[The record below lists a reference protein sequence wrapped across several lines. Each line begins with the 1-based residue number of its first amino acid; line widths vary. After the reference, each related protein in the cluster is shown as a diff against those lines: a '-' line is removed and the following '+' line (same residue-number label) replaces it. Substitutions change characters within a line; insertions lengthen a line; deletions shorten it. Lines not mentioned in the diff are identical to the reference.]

1 MRGHDIL
8 DPSEPVQ
15 AVFVQPVAEG
25 GAQTDEVE
33 GVKAE
38 EAQAEAT
45 GGAILNPQSLG
56 TESGANNVENL
67 VNVPFD

>member
-8 DPSEPVQ
+8 DPSEPFQ

-45 GGAILNPQSLG
+45 RGAILNP
-56 TESGANNVENL
+56 
-67 VNVPFD
+67 